1 MASKRQLKKLQKAK
15 LKKLQFEKLKEIEA
29 LEIEDKELERK
40 LKDLEKKIKD
50 KKQTLEQAQKRLQE
64 LNQFESVI
72 REGLKVSGWKTID
85 IKDEIGNRKYTEGQK
100 NYARAIKT
108 IESRLGKVA
117 ADLKMKYGSDD
128 IEELANEYY
137 IRELDEYSPE
147 ELKQIEED
155 FNKTHGYHIRLENAT
170 NPYSGIDFLSM

>member
-1 MASKRQLKKLQKAK
+1 MNRRQIKKKAKFASQNSGKPSLNPTSASELRSYADLDFDRVLKALKPDETVFVGRGLKRKKLSGLNKEGWK
-15 LKKLQFEKLKEIEA
+15 NLDINKEIG
-29 LEIEDKELERK
+29 
-40 LKDLEKKIKD
+40 KK
-50 KKQTLEQAQKRLQE
+50 
-64 LNQFESVI
+64 
-72 REGLKVSGWKTID
+72 
-85 IKDEIGNRKYTEGQK
+85 KYTEGQK
-100 NYARAIKT
+100 NYVRAIKT
-108 IESRLGKVA
+108 IENRLGKVA

-137 IRELDEYSPE
+137 IRELDEYEYSPE

>member
-1 MASKRQLKKLQKAK
+1 MNRRQIKKKAKQRAKFASQISGEPSLNPTSASELRSYADLDFDRVLKALKPDETVFVGKGLKRKKLSG
-15 LKKLQFEKLKEIEA
+15 LNKE
-29 LEIEDKELERK
+29 
-40 LKDLEKKIKD
+40 
-50 KKQTLEQAQKRLQE
+50 
-64 LNQFESVI
+64 
-72 REGLKVSGWKTID
+72 GWKNLD
-85 IKDEIGNRKYTEGQK
+85 VNKEVGKKKYTEGQK
-100 NYARAIKT
+100 NYMRAIKT

>member
-1 MASKRQLKKLQKAK
+1 MTRRQLKKLQKAK

-29 LEIEDKELERK
+29 LEVEDKELERK
-40 LKDLEKKIKD
+40 LKELRKKISQ
-50 KKQTLEQAQKRLQE
+50 KKQTLEEAQKRLQE
-64 LNQFESVI
+64 LNQFETVV
-72 REGLKVSGWKTID
+72 REGLKTSGWKTID
-85 IKDEIGNRKYTEGQK
+85 IKEELGNRKYTEGQK
-100 NYARAIKT
+100 NYMRAIKT

-137 IRELDEYSPE
+137 IKELGEYSQE

>member
-1 MASKRQLKKLQKAK
+1 MASRRQIKKNLKKNQAKKELKTLNVEKTLKALK
-15 LKKLQFEKLKEIEA
+15 PDETIFVGKGLKRKRRSSLNLKKE
-29 LEIEDKELERK
+29 
-40 LKDLEKKIKD
+40 
-50 KKQTLEQAQKRLQE
+50 
-64 LNQFESVI
+64 
-72 REGLKVSGWKTID
+72 GWKNLN
-85 IKDEIGNRKYTEGQK
+85 IKEELGNRKYTEGQK
-100 NYARAIKT
+100 NYMRAIKT

-170 NPYSGIDFLSM
+170 NPFADIDFLSM